1 MEKGHHYSGIFTSRD
16 CRRFEAQAMKLWT
29 SLRIACNEE
38 DAVRTACPK
47 GKKWL
52 RIIKETPFFM
62 NIPESERM
70 SSQGKGACRRDM
82 ALIHCHVET
91 VLI

>member
-1 MEKGHHYSGIFTSRD
+1 
-16 CRRFEAQAMKLWT
+16 MKLWT
-29 SLRIACNEE
+29 SLRIAYNEE
-38 DAVRTACPK
+38 DAVRSACPK

-70 SSQGKGACRRDM
+70 SSKGKGACRRDM
-82 ALIHCHVET
+82 TLGSHFLSDSSGKLILWYKNC
-91 VLI
+91 IIRP